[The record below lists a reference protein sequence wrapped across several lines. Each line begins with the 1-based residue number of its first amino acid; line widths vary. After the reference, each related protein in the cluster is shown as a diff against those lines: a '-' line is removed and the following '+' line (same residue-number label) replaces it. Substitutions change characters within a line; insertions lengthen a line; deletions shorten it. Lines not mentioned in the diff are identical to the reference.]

1 MLDDRPTSYLV
12 IFTVWSQKSLISQAF
27 PNYFLF
33 RGIVTQ
39 GCLGSQRINAI
50 VSSYL
55 SLLDLQ
61 SSPTVLPLSL
71 SHHVDPNSSPSKVIL
86 PHFFYFW
93 ICWFLLGQQ
102 GPGVNRRN
110 QNTKY
115 VEPMPFH
122 KIPFGGDVESCT
134 RVHNAFATKELQQ
147 YRYYTTQLFM
157 CQLLSLAES
166 QRFEPYMVLPLC
178 LLSMRIPWT
187 FRPTLRSLILFIVL
201 QFFVIYYLT
210 FADLCDQVWW
220 VTILF
225 FASTVLVHLIDFV
238 DAH

>member
-1 MLDDRPTSYLV
+1 MPDDRPTSYLV
-12 IFTVWSQKSLISQAF
+12 IFTRWSQKSLISQAF

-102 GPGVNRRN
+102 GPGVDRRN

-147 YRYYTTQLFM
+147 YRYYTTQLFIG
-157 CQLLSLAES
+157 QPGPSYHQFLRNWKLLL
-166 QRFEPYMVLPLC
+166 
-178 LLSMRIPWT
+178 
-187 FRPTLRSLILFIVL
+187 LFILMVVEPHYTVTNNHS
-201 QFFVIYYLT
+201 QHGK
-210 FADLCDQVWW
+210 CDQPHVNC
-220 VTILF
+220 IL
-225 FASTVLVHLIDFV
+225 
-238 DAH
+238 